1 MFSFRNKKV
10 KLNSKFSFP
19 RTRDDLGFN
28 FDEKKYMHN
37 LKQCEKNLLNLN
49 IPFKGIVLFVS
60 GSIYLVTFFNRKS
73 APPFE
78 KSLYPVGNSVDAI
91 KVDILFLFELNGIC
105 FTVPLLG

>member
-37 LKQCEKNLLNLN
+37 LKQ
-49 IPFKGIVLFVS
+49 
-60 GSIYLVTFFNRKS
+60 
-73 APPFE
+73 
-78 KSLYPVGNSVDAI
+78 
-91 KVDILFLFELNGIC
+91 
-105 FTVPLLG
+105 